1 MSEQDKNLVGCC
13 GIYCGLCT
21 KYQSKAPSR
30 CVGCRLGGQHDWC
43 SIYRCCVKKKGLITC
58 IECREYPC
66 ERYERRLAK
75 YPEDLKT
82 AQENLDRIKKSGLGS
97 WLKGQRKRRLS
108 VENLLDNYNDGR
120 SMSFYCKAC
129 IVLPVEIINNAKKEA
144 RGKFVSDKI
153 SDSDM
158 KARAKILK
166 AIIQELSL
174 NSGINLKLMR

>member
-1 MSEQDKNLVGCC
+1 M
-13 GIYCGLCT
+13 
-21 KYQSKAPSR
+21 
-30 CVGCRLGGQHDWC
+30 
-43 SIYRCCVKKKGLITC
+43 
-58 IECREYPC
+58 
-66 ERYERRLAK
+66 
-75 YPEDLKT
+75 
-82 AQENLDRIKKSGLGS
+82 ENLDEIKKTGLGS

-153 SDSDM
+153 SNSDM
-158 KARAKILK
+158 KSRAKILK

>member
-1 MSEQDKNLVGCC
+1 MTEQDKNLVGCC
-13 GIYCGLCT
+13 GVYCGLCS

-30 CVGCRLGGQHDWC
+30 CIGCRLGEQHDWC
-43 SIYRCCVKKKGLITC
+43 NIYRCCVKKKGLITC
-58 IECREYPC
+58 IECDEYPC
-66 ERYERRLAK
+66 ERYMRRKWGSDYWSKVAM
-75 YPEDLKT
+75 
-82 AQENLDRIKKSGLGS
+82 ENLDEIKKSGLGS
-97 WLKGQRKRRLS
+97 WLKGQRKRRLL
-108 VENLLDNYNDGR
+108 VENLLDNYNEGR

-153 SDSDM
+153 SDSDI

-166 AIIQELSL
+166 AIIQEPSL